1 MIDLQNGD
9 MVIAHDGVSGLTVDG
24 DVFWTDGKAR
34 DISEISFAVRYT
46 ETGAVI
52 TGEETSV
59 LFPELEIGSK
69 GLAVVLAQTA
79 LKCKGYY
86 NGKIDGD
93 FGQLTYEAVRKFR
106 QDNYLQGDTIVDDM
120 CYKFLF
126 KE

>member
-9 MVIAHDGVSGLTVDG
+9 MVIAHDGTSGLTVDG

-34 DISEISFAVRYT
+34 DNSEISFAVRYT

-59 LFPELEIGSK
+59 LFPELEIGAK

-86 NGKIDGD
+86 SGKIDGD
-93 FGQLTYEAVRKFR
+93 FGQQTYEAVRKFR